1 MDMVSGGVRRIEL
14 SVESVLDVRV
24 ETSVVSGGE
33 VEDKLVGSSEVSVRG
48 SWRRSSESPFE
59 PVSLGE
65 LAASRVSANVLWR
78 KSRSRWKTAALCN
91 NASSLVGEFGGLVG
105 NG

>member
-1 MDMVSGGVRRIEL
+1 MDIVSGGVRRIEL

-48 SWRRSSESPFE
+48 SWRRSSELPFE
-59 PVSLGE
+59 PVSLGG

-78 KSRSRWKTAALCN
+78 KSRSR
-91 NASSLVGEFGGLVG
+91 
-105 NG
+105 